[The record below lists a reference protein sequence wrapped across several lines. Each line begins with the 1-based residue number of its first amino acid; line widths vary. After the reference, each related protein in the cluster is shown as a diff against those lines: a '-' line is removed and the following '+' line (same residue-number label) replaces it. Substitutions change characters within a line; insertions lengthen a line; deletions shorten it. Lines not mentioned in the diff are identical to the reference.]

1 MNGSNTNTVISFLD
15 DLKKKRDMAEAEAN
29 LAVDPDIKLRRLQAA
44 KDDGRE
50 KCLSYIF
57 GQVCANAVPSP
68 GEVPYKQA
76 PVPDLDKVVGD
87 FISSRTG
94 GQGATFYV
102 KEAIKRN
109 SECAKNLLESVNK
122 LLTEMYEEKEFH
134 PESITED
141 DLQFKMTPAVTD
153 KLGKIIRSNN
163 LDELGEVIK
172 SNVRADAVDEV
183 IAAKKEKDERMA
195 LEEEL
200 MNNPSITTPEQIKE
214 AVDARYNPRDLV
226 FYQPRLFE
234 GILIKHFNEAA
245 KRETSMTESGK
256 ALTFTSG
263 TMNYRGW
270 SVFTRVTGMFSDVE
284 KTVEKFSDRLRK
296 VLSEEYR
303 ESCRRYYWDVMPINI
318 DKICKRFTALISSGN
333 LPSGQQIEVMN
344 TELYLSD
351 LAKLPNALREA
362 LKTGNAAID
371 LPIRT
376 SKLISVS
383 EVSEELW
390 KSVKA
395 IKISKENAAT
405 IDRYVSY
412 AEDIFAKYGHSEDKL
427 ESIYQVVAITALME
441 VEVANMY
448 IVNASNLIDRI
459 RNTLEEYESTQPMTE
474 AFVNALYE
482 YTMFNVAKALKLE
495 SFGLPEIRQIA
506 MEYAQK

>member
-15 DLKKKRDMAEAEAN
+15 DLKNQRSIAEAEAN
-29 LAVDPDIKLRRLQAA
+29 IAADPAIKMRRLQAA

-68 GEVPYKQA
+68 GEVPYKPA
-76 PVPDLDKVVGD
+76 PVPDLDKVVND

-94 GQGATFYV
+94 GQGTTFYV

-109 SECAKNLLESVNK
+109 NECAKNLLESVDK
-122 LLTEMYEEKEFH
+122 ILTEMYEEKEFH

-141 DLQFKMTPAVTD
+141 DLQFKMTPEITD
-153 KLGKIIRSNN
+153 KLGRIIKTNN
-163 LDELGEVIK
+163 LDELSEAIK

-214 AVDARYNPRDLV
+214 AVDAKYNPRDMV

-245 KRETSMTESGK
+245 KKTMSMTESGRS
-256 ALTFTSG
+256 LTFTSG
-263 TMNYRGW
+263 TMSYRGW
-270 SVFTRVTGMFSDVE
+270 SVLTRVTDAFTDTE

-296 VLSEEYR
+296 ILTEEYR
-303 ESCRRYYWDVMPINI
+303 EACRRYYWDVMPIDI
-318 DKICKRFTALISSGN
+318 DKLCKRLSALVSSGG
-333 LPSGQQIEVMN
+333 LPENQQIEIID
-344 TELYLSD
+344 TDQYLSE
-351 LAKLPNALREA
+351 LSKLPGALREA
-362 LKTGNAAID
+362 LKTGSKAIN

-376 SKLISVS
+376 SKLISISSVP
-383 EVSEELW
+383 EELW
-390 KSVKA
+390 KNVKA
-395 IKISKENAAT
+395 IKVSKETDSIA
-405 IDRYVSY
+405 DRYVSY
-412 AEDIFAKYGHSEDKL
+412 AEDIFAKYGQSEDKL
-427 ESIYQVVAITALME
+427 EAIYQTVAITALLD
-441 VEVANMY
+441 VDVANMY

-459 RNTLEEYESTQPMTE
+459 RTTLEESETTQPMTE
-474 AFVNALYE
+474 AFVDALYE
-482 YTMFNVAKALKLE
+482 YTMFNVSKALRLE
-495 SFGLPEIRQIA
+495 KFDIPEIQRTA
-506 MEYAQK
+506 LAYAQM